1 MRPDYSVLRFVLV
14 QQKLWE
20 LDNRLYLETQIR
32 NDGGEPVRPEEGHH
46 ELLQTLVHLVVLK
59 TS

>member
-1 MRPDYSVLRFVLV
+1 MLRFVLV

-32 NDGGEPVRPEEGHH
+32 NDGGEPVRSEEGHH

-59 TS
+59 TG